1 MAPIIETDPVG
12 GPPQDPFLN
21 TVIELAT
28 TLPPR
33 ELLKESRRIEGELG
47 RPSARGRNE
56 PRILDIDILF
66 YGDII
71 VSEPELEI
79 PHPRLHERAFVLQ
92 PLVELAPALRHP
104 VLNRTAA
111 ELLADLQTH
120 AA

>member
-1 MAPIIETDPVG
+1 
-12 GPPQDPFLN
+12 
-21 TVIELAT
+21 VIEIAT

-47 RPSARGRNE
+47 RPAARGRNE
-56 PRILDIDILF
+56 PRTLDIDILF
-66 YGDII
+66 YGDLV

-92 PLVELAPALRHP
+92 PLMELAPALRHP
-104 VLNRTAA
+104 VLNRTTA
-111 ELLADLQTH
+111 ELLADLQAH